1 MGYKEVFS
9 KEDILDIENKLL
21 DAMERKRSDFKDP
34 LWEDFNFV
42 YNALPYFKYDCVSFW
57 LLDQFVSETFYD
69 NMLIVSRIIKN
80 LRAVNNLIDVEDVLS
95 NVPEHAWYEQSFMF
109 LHNIMC
115 ADISALKYAPEELL
129 TDEVILAATTQVPH
143 QADFI
148 EEDYILGYKKIINC
162 APADLWK
169 NKDFTEKF
177 KEEMRNVF
185 TYVNRMD
192 DLNEI
197 LSIIDSKTK

>member
-57 LLDQFVSETFYD
+57 LLNQFVSETFYD

-80 LRAVNNLIDVEDVLS
+80 LRAVNNLTDVEDVLS
-95 NVPEHAWYEQSFMF
+95 NIPEHACMSNPLCF
-109 LHNIMC
+109 
-115 ADISALKYAPEELL
+115 
-129 TDEVILAATTQVPH
+129 
-143 QADFI
+143 
-148 EEDYILGYKKIINC
+148 
-162 APADLWK
+162 
-169 NKDFTEKF
+169 
-177 KEEMRNVF
+177 
-185 TYVNRMD
+185 
-192 DLNEI
+192 I
-197 LSIIDSKTK
+197 LSVIDSKTK

>member
-1 MGYKEVFS
+1 MGYKELFT
-9 KEDILDIENKLL
+9 EEEILDIEEKLL
-21 DAMERKRSDFKDP
+21 GAMNHKRSDFKNP

-42 YNALPYFKYDCVSFW
+42 YNALSGFHYDFNSFW
-57 LLDQFVSETFYD
+57 LLDEFVSETWYD
-69 NMLIVSRIIKN
+69 NMLIVCAIIKN
-80 LRAVNNLIDVEDVLS
+80 LRAANNPLGMELVFEKI
-95 NVPEHAWYEQSFMF
+95 PEHAWYEQSFMF
-109 LHNIMC
+109 LHNVMC

-129 TDEVILAATTQVPH
+129 TEEVILAAITQVPH
-143 QADFI
+143 QSDFF
-148 EEDYILGYKKIINC
+148 EEDYISGYKTIIEC
-162 APADLWK
+162 TPVHLCK

-197 LSIIDSKTK
+197 LNIIDSKTK

>member
-95 NVPEHAWYEQSFMF
+95 NYEQIESSKHDPN
-109 LHNIMC
+109 LLVEITRKENDDC
-115 ADISALKYAPEELL
+115 ATEIVNLL
-129 TDEVILAATTQVPH
+129 RPKICDEVSIKLKPRTSVVH
-143 QADFI
+143 ADLLVQMKKTY
-148 EEDYILGYKKIINC
+148 DKTKKKIIQIVG
-162 APADLWK
+162 D
-169 NKDFTEKF
+169 
-177 KEEMRNVF
+177 
-185 TYVNRMD
+185 
-192 DLNEI
+192 
-197 LSIIDSKTK
+197 